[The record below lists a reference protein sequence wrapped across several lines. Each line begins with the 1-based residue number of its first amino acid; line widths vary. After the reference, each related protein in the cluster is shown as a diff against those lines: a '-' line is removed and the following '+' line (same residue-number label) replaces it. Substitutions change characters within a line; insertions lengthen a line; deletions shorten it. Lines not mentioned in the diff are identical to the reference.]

1 MNGKPPWENLPD
13 IEIQKIVPYD
23 PAQAT
28 HQAAECSSTFAIEEL
43 LVYLNTLEPN
53 EQFSIEEVVKRID
66 RIDWGQD
73 NLSHAGDVFLNTAK
87 LWRLK
92 WSLLLCENDATEE
105 QPTTEEIW
113 EVLVDLSRKTTDYT
127 RIEALYD
134 APELLIF
141 PRIKRQPHR
150 NLVEYKEIS
159 TLEEIESIAHAE
171 TPQEDAVDLMKYL
184 QKRSGL
190 DEARS
195 RERTQGEIGLH
206 LVAEKL
212 FEGNEVRAFMAAL
225 FAGTKIEMLQ
235 DEFYTEIFLQCRTI
249 Q

>member
-13 IEIQKIVPYD
+13 IETQKIVPYD

-28 HQAAECSSTFAIEEL
+28 HQAIDEL
-43 LVYLNTLEPN
+43 LIYLSTLEPN

-73 NLSHAGDVFLNTAK
+73 DLLNAGDVFLKTAK

-92 WSLLLCENDATEE
+92 WSLLLCESDATEE

-127 RIEALYD
+127 RIEALYE
-134 APELLIF
+134 APEPLVF
-141 PRIKRQPHR
+141 PRKKRQSHG

-159 TLEEIESIAHAE
+159 TLAEIEALAHKE
-171 TPQEDAVDLMKYL
+171 TPQEDAVALMEYL
-184 QKRSGL
+184 QN
-190 DEARS
+190 
-195 RERTQGEIGLH
+195 GEIALH

-212 FEGNEVRAFMAAL
+212 FEGNQVRAFIAAL
-225 FAGTKIEMLQ
+225 FAGTKIKMHQ
-235 DEFYTEIFLQCRTI
+235 DEFYGNIQLVALQFLSDTSSRDS
-249 Q
+249 

>member
-1 MNGKPPWENLPD
+1 MNGKLPWENLPD
-13 IEIQKIVPYD
+13 IEIQKIVHYD

-28 HQAAECSSTFAIEEL
+28 HQTAECSSTFAIEEL

-73 NLSHAGDVFLNTAK
+73 NLSHAGDVFLKTAK

-113 EVLVDLSRKTTDYT
+113 EVLIDLSRKTTDYT
-127 RIEALYD
+127 KIEALY
-134 APELLIF
+134 AVPETLIF

-150 NLVEYKEIS
+150 NLVECKEIS
-159 TLEEIESIAHAE
+159 TLEEIESLAHKE
-171 TPQEDAVDLMKYL
+171 TPQEDAIALIEYL
-184 QKRSGL
+184 KN
-190 DEARS
+190 
-195 RERTQGEIGLH
+195 GEIALH

-212 FEGNEVRAFMAAL
+212 FEGNEVRAFIAAL
-225 FAGTKIEMLQ
+225 FAGEKIEIFQ
-235 DEFYTEIFLQCRTI
+235 ENFYGEIFLQCRKI
-249 Q
+249 QQLTD

>member
-13 IEIQKIVPYD
+13 IEIQKIVHYD

-66 RIDWGQD
+66 WIDWGQD
-73 NLSHAGDVFLNTAK
+73 DLSHAGDVLLKTAK

-92 WSLLLCENDATEE
+92 WSLLLCEDDATEE

-113 EVLVDLSRKTTDYT
+113 EVLIDLSRKTTDYT

-134 APELLIF
+134 APELLAF
-141 PRIKRQPHR
+141 PRIKRQSHR
-150 NLVEYKEIS
+150 NLVEYKEIN

-171 TPQEDAVDLMKYL
+171 TPQEDAFALIEYL
-184 QKRSGL
+184 QK
-190 DEARS
+190 EKIA
-195 RERTQGEIGLH
+195 LH

-225 FAGTKIEMLQ
+225 FAGTKIEMHQ
-235 DEFYTEIFLQCRTI
+235 DEFYGEIFLQCRKM

>member
-13 IEIQKIVPYD
+13 IEMQKIVPYD

-28 HQAAECSSTFAIEEL
+28 HQAIDEL
-43 LVYLNTLEPN
+43 LIYLSTLEPN
-53 EQFSIEEVVKRID
+53 EQFSIKEVIERID

-73 NLSHAGDVFLNTAK
+73 DLLNAGDVFLKTAK

-92 WSLLLCENDATEE
+92 WSLLLCEDDATEE

-127 RIEALYD
+127 RIEALYE
-134 APELLIF
+134 APEPLVF
-141 PRIKRQPHR
+141 PRIMRQSPR

-159 TLEEIESIAHAE
+159 TLTEIEALAHKE
-171 TPQEDAVDLMKYL
+171 TPQEDALALIEYL
-184 QKRSGL
+184 KN
-190 DEARS
+190 
-195 RERTQGEIGLH
+195 GEIALD
-206 LVAEKL
+206 LTAEKL
-212 FEGNEVRAFMAAL
+212 FEGNQVRAFIAAL
-225 FAGTKIEMLQ
+225 FAGTKIKMHQ
-235 DEFYTEIFLQCRTI
+235 KEFYGEIFLQYRTI

>member
-13 IEIQKIVPYD
+13 IEIQKIVHYD

-66 RIDWGQD
+66 KIDWGQD
-73 NLSHAGDVFLNTAK
+73 NLSHAGDVFLKTAK

-92 WSLLLCENDATEE
+92 WSLLLCEDDATEK

-113 EVLVDLSRKTTDYT
+113 EVLIDLSRKTTDYT

-134 APELLIF
+134 APELLAF
-141 PRIKRQPHR
+141 PRTKRQSHR

-159 TLEEIESIAHAE
+159 TLEEIESLAHAE
-171 TPQEDAVDLMKYL
+171 TPQEDAFALIEYL
-184 QKRSGL
+184 QKQKI
-190 DEARS
+190 A
-195 RERTQGEIGLH
+195 LH
-206 LVAEKL
+206 LVAVKL

-225 FAGTKIEMLQ
+225 FAGTKIEMHQ
-235 DEFYTEIFLQCRTI
+235 DEFYTEIFLQCRKI

>member
-73 NLSHAGDVFLNTAK
+73 NLSHAGDVFLKTAK

-92 WSLLLCENDATEE
+92 WSLLLCEDDATEE

-113 EVLVDLSRKTTDYT
+113 EVLIDLSRKTTDYT
-127 RIEALYD
+127 RIEALY
-134 APELLIF
+134 AVPETLFF
-141 PRIKRQPHR
+141 PRIKRQSHR
-150 NLVEYKEIS
+150 NLVKYKEIT
-159 TLEEIESIAHAE
+159 TLEEIESLAHAE
-171 TPQEDAVDLMKYL
+171 TPQEDAVDLIKYL
-184 QKRSGL
+184 QKQKI
-190 DEARS
+190 A
-195 RERTQGEIGLH
+195 LH

-212 FEGNEVRAFMAAL
+212 FEGNEVGAFMAAL
-225 FAGTKIEMLQ
+225 FAGTKIEMHQ
-235 DEFYTEIFLQCRTI
+235 DEFYGELFLQCRKM

>member
-13 IEIQKIVPYD
+13 IERQKIVPYD

-28 HQAAECSSTFAIEEL
+28 HQAIDEL

-53 EQFSIEEVVKRID
+53 EQFSIEEVVKQID

-73 NLSHAGDVFLNTAK
+73 DLLNAEDVFLKTAK

-92 WSLLLCENDATEE
+92 WSLLLCEDDATEE

-127 RIEALYD
+127 RIEALYE
-134 APELLIF
+134 APEPLVL
-141 PRIKRQPHR
+141 PRVKRQFQR

-159 TLEEIESIAHAE
+159 MLAEIESLAHKE
-171 TPQEDAVDLMKYL
+171 TPQEDALALIEYL
-184 QKRSGL
+184 KN
-190 DEARS
+190 ETIA
-195 RERTQGEIGLH
+195 LH

-212 FEGNEVRAFMAAL
+212 FEGNQVRAFMATL
-225 FAGTKIEMLQ
+225 FAGNKIKIHQ
-235 DEFYTEIFLQCRTI
+235 DEFYGSIQLAAIQFLSDVSSRDS
-249 Q
+249 

>member
-13 IEIQKIVPYD
+13 IEMQKIAPYD

-28 HQAAECSSTFAIEEL
+28 HQAAERSSKRSSRTVAIDEL
-43 LVYLNTLEPN
+43 LVYLSTLEPN
-53 EQFSIEEVVKRID
+53 EQFSIEEVIKRID

-73 NLSHAGDVFLNTAK
+73 DLLNAGDVFLKTAK

-92 WSLLLCENDATEE
+92 WSLLLCEDDATEE

-134 APELLIF
+134 APEPLVF
-141 PRIKRQPHR
+141 PKIKRQPPR
-150 NLVEYKEIS
+150 KIVEYKEIG
-159 TLEEIESIAHAE
+159 TLVEIEALAHRE
-171 TPQEDAVDLMKYL
+171 TPQEDAVALTDYL
-184 QKRSGL
+184 QN
-190 DEARS
+190 
-195 RERTQGEIGLH
+195 REVTLS
-206 LVAEKL
+206 LVAEIL
-212 FEGNEVRAFMAAL
+212 FEGNQVRAFMAAL
-225 FAGTKIEMLQ
+225 FAWEKVKVHQ
-235 DEFYTEIFLQCRTI
+235 KEFYGEIFLQCPTI

>member
-23 PAQAT
+23 RAQAT
-28 HQAAECSSTFAIEEL
+28 YQIAKCSSTFAIEEL

-73 NLSHAGDVFLNTAK
+73 NLSYAGDVFLKTAK

-92 WSLLLCENDATEE
+92 WSLLLCEDDATEE

-127 RIEALYD
+127 RIEALY
-134 APELLIF
+134 AVPEQLVF
-141 PRIKRQPHR
+141 PRIKRQSHR

-159 TLEEIESIAHAE
+159 TLEEIESLAHAE
-171 TPQEDAVDLMKYL
+171 TPQEDALALIEYL
-184 QKRSGL
+184 QKQKI
-190 DEARS
+190 A
-195 RERTQGEIGLH
+195 LH

-225 FAGTKIEMLQ
+225 FAGTKIEMHQ
-235 DEFYTEIFLQCRTI
+235 DEFYGEIFLQCRKM

>member
-13 IEIQKIVPYD
+13 IEIQKIVHYD

-28 HQAAECSSTFAIEEL
+28 YQTAECSSTFAIEEL

-73 NLSHAGDVFLNTAK
+73 DLSHAGDVFLKTAK

-92 WSLLLCENDATEE
+92 WSLLLCEDDATEE

-113 EVLVDLSRKTTDYT
+113 EVLIDLSRKTTDYT

-134 APELLIF
+134 APELLAF
-141 PRIKRQPHR
+141 PRIKRQSPR

-159 TLEEIESIAHAE
+159 TLEEIESLAHKE
-171 TPQEDAVDLMKYL
+171 TPQEDALALIEYL
-184 QKRSGL
+184 QK
-190 DEARS
+190 ENIA
-195 RERTQGEIGLH
+195 LH

-225 FAGTKIEMLQ
+225 FAGTKIEMHQ
-235 DEFYTEIFLQCRTI
+235 DEFYTEIFLQCRTM

>member
-1 MNGKPPWENLPD
+1 M
-13 IEIQKIVPYD
+13 QKIVHYD

-28 HQAAECSSTFAIEEL
+28 HQAAERSSAFAIEDL
-43 LVYLNTLEPN
+43 LVYLSALEPN

-73 NLSHAGDVFLNTAK
+73 DLLNAGDVFLKTAK

-92 WSLLLCENDATEE
+92 WSLLLCEDDATEE
-105 QPTTEEIW
+105 QPTTDEIW

-127 RIEALYD
+127 RIEALYE
-134 APELLIF
+134 APEPLVF
-141 PRIKRQPHR
+141 PRIKRQSPR

-159 TLEEIESIAHAE
+159 TLTEIEALAHKE
-171 TPQEDAVDLMKYL
+171 TPQEDALALIEYL
-184 QKRSGL
+184 QN
-190 DEARS
+190 
-195 RERTQGEIGLH
+195 REIALS

-212 FEGNEVRAFMAAL
+212 FEGNQVRAFIAAL
-225 FAGTKIEMLQ
+225 FAATKIKMHQ
-235 DEFYTEIFLQCRTI
+235 KEFYGEIFLQCRTI

>member
-23 PAQAT
+23 RAQAT
-28 HQAAECSSTFAIEEL
+28 YQIAKCSSTFAIEEL

-73 NLSHAGDVFLNTAK
+73 NLSYAGDVFLKTAK

-92 WSLLLCENDATEE
+92 WSLLLCEDDATEE

-127 RIEALYD
+127 RIEALY
-134 APELLIF
+134 AVPEQLVF
-141 PRIKRQPHR
+141 PRIKRQSHR

-159 TLEEIESIAHAE
+159 TLEEIESLAHAE
-171 TPQEDAVDLMKYL
+171 TPQENALALIEYL
-184 QKRSGL
+184 QKQKI
-190 DEARS
+190 A
-195 RERTQGEIGLH
+195 IH

-225 FAGTKIEMLQ
+225 FAGTKIEMHQ
-235 DEFYTEIFLQCRTI
+235 DEFYGEIFLQCRTI
-249 Q
+249 K

>member
-1 MNGKPPWENLPD
+1 MNGKLPWENLPD

-28 HQAAECSSTFAIEEL
+28 YQTAECFSTFAIEEL

-73 NLSHAGDVFLNTAK
+73 NLSYAGDVFLKTAK
-87 LWRLK
+87 LLRLK
-92 WSLLLCENDATEE
+92 WSLLLCEDDATEE

-113 EVLVDLSRKTTDYT
+113 EFLVDLSRKTTDYT
-127 RIEALYD
+127 RIEALYTV
-134 APELLIF
+134 PELLDF
-141 PRIKRQPHR
+141 PRIKRQSHR

-159 TLEEIESIAHAE
+159 TLEEIESLAHKE
-171 TPQEDAVDLMKYL
+171 TPEEDELSLIEYL
-184 QKRSGL
+184 QN
-190 DEARS
+190 
-195 RERTQGEIGLH
+195 GELALH

-212 FEGNEVRAFMAAL
+212 FEGNQVRAFMAAL
-225 FAGTKIEMLQ
+225 FAGEKIEILQ
-235 DEFYTEIFLQCRTI
+235 ENFYGEIFLHRTATFTPTS
-249 Q
+249 

>member
-13 IEIQKIVPYD
+13 IEIQKIVHYD

-28 HQAAECSSTFAIEEL
+28 YQTAECSSTFAIEEL

-66 RIDWGQD
+66 KIDWGQD
-73 NLSHAGDVFLNTAK
+73 DLLNAGDVFLKTAK

-92 WSLLLCENDATEE
+92 WSLLLCEDDATEE

-113 EVLVDLSRKTTDYT
+113 EVLIDLSRKTTDYT

-134 APELLIF
+134 APELLAF
-141 PRIKRQPHR
+141 PRIKRQSPR

-159 TLEEIESIAHAE
+159 ILEEIESLAHAE
-171 TPQEDAVDLMKYL
+171 TPQEDAFTLVEYL
-184 QKRSGL
+184 QKQKI
-190 DEARS
+190 A
-195 RERTQGEIGLH
+195 LH
-206 LVAEKL
+206 VVAEKL

-225 FAGTKIEMLQ
+225 FAGTKIEMHQ
-235 DEFYTEIFLQCRTI
+235 DEFYTEIFLQCRTM

>member
-1 MNGKPPWENLPD
+1 MNGKQRWENLPD
-13 IEIQKIVPYD
+13 IEMQKIVPYD

-28 HQAAECSSTFAIEEL
+28 HQAIDEL
-43 LVYLNTLEPN
+43 LIYLSTLEPN

-66 RIDWGQD
+66 RIAWGQD
-73 NLSHAGDVFLNTAK
+73 DLLNAGDVFLKTAK

-92 WSLLLCENDATEE
+92 WSLLLCGDDATEE

-127 RIEALYD
+127 RIEALYE
-134 APELLIF
+134 APEPLVF
-141 PRIKRQPHR
+141 PRKKRQSSR

-159 TLEEIESIAHAE
+159 TLEDIEALAHKE
-171 TPQEDAVDLMKYL
+171 TPQEDALALIEYL

-190 DEARS
+190 D
-195 RERTQGEIGLH
+195 RTQGEIGLN

-212 FEGNEVRAFMAAL
+212 FEGNQVRAFMAAL
-225 FAGTKIEMLQ
+225 FAGTKIKMHQ
-235 DEFYTEIFLQCRTI
+235 DEFYGNI
-249 Q
+249 QLAAL

>member
-13 IEIQKIVPYD
+13 IEIQKIVHYD

-28 HQAAECSSTFAIEEL
+28 HQAIDEL
-43 LVYLNTLEPN
+43 LVYLSALEPN

-73 NLSHAGDVFLNTAK
+73 DLSHAGDVFLKTAK

-92 WSLLLCENDATEE
+92 WSLLLCEDDATEE

-127 RIEALYD
+127 RIEALYE
-134 APELLIF
+134 APEPLVF
-141 PRIKRQPHR
+141 PRIKRQSPRH
-150 NLVEYKEIS
+150 LVEYKEIS
-159 TLEEIESIAHAE
+159 TLAEIEALAHKE
-171 TPQEDAVDLMKYL
+171 TPQEDALALIEYL
-184 QKRSGL
+184 QN
-190 DEARS
+190 
-195 RERTQGEIGLH
+195 REIALNLTAEI
-206 LVAEKL
+206 L
-212 FEGNEVRAFMAAL
+212 FEGNQVRAFMAAL
-225 FAGTKIEMLQ
+225 FAGTKIKMHQ
-235 DEFYTEIFLQCRTI
+235 DEFYGDIFLQCRTI

>member
-73 NLSHAGDVFLNTAK
+73 NLSYAGDVFLKTAK

-92 WSLLLCENDATEE
+92 WSLLLCEDDPTEE

-113 EVLVDLSRKTTDYT
+113 EFLVDLSRKTTDYT
-127 RIEALYD
+127 RIEALYTV
-134 APELLIF
+134 PELLDF
-141 PRIKRQPHR
+141 PRIKRQSHR

-159 TLEEIESIAHAE
+159 TLEEIESLAHKE
-171 TPQEDAVDLMKYL
+171 TPEEDELSLIEYL
-184 QKRSGL
+184 QN
-190 DEARS
+190 
-195 RERTQGEIGLH
+195 GELALH

-212 FEGNEVRAFMAAL
+212 FEGNQVRAFMAAL
-225 FAGTKIEMLQ
+225 FAGEKIEILQ
-235 DEFYTEIFLQCRTI
+235 ENFYGEIFLHRTATFTPTS
-249 Q
+249 